1 MVIAIMLAA
10 VLLDLPVVVD
20 DELFL
25 LAVHKRVLHIHCDL

>member
-10 VLLDLPVVVD
+10 VLLDLVVD